1 MSKEEFIPSLGDWR
15 PLLPLLYVRQGVN
28 NSERGKRKDW
38 KNQRRG
44 KINLSKGKGV
54 FSEQFS

>member
-1 MSKEEFIPSLGDWR
+1 MSKEQFTPLLGDR
-15 PLLPLLYVRQGVN
+15 SPLLPLLYLGQGVN

-44 KINLSKGKGV
+44 KINVSKEKGV
-54 FSEQFS
+54 FSAQFS